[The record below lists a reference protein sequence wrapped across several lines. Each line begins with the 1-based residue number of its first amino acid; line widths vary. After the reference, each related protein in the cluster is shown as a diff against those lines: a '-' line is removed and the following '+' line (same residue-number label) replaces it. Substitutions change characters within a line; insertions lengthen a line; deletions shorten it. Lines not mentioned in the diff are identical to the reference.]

1 MKKYRHIFFD
11 LDRTIWDFEKNA
23 RETFSE
29 IYDKYE
35 LKQKGVPS
43 LEKFTKTYKYHN
55 DLLWS
60 YYREGK
66 IKKEVLSIKRFKLT
80 LNDFG
85 IDDVF
90 LATNIADDYVT
101 ISPLKTNL
109 FPHSRE
115 ILEYLYPK
123 YKLHLITNGFE
134 EVQQKKIDV
143 SDLRKYFK
151 QIITSEEAGTKK
163 PEKQIFLF
171 ALSKAKAK
179 INESLM
185 IGDDLRVDI
194 MGAKS
199 AGIDQVFVNYKNIT
213 HNNEIT
219 YEVNSL
225 KELEDLL

>member
-1 MKKYRHIFFD
+1 V
-11 LDRTIWDFEKNA
+11 N
-23 RETFSE
+23 
-29 IYDKYE
+29 
-35 LKQKGVPS
+35 P
-43 LEKFTKTYKYHN
+43 
-55 DLLWS
+55 
-60 YYREGK
+60 
-66 IKKEVLSIKRFKLT
+66 
-80 LNDFG
+80 
-85 IDDVF
+85 
-90 LATNIADDYVT
+90 
-101 ISPLKTNL
+101 
-109 FPHSRE
+109 
-115 ILEYLYPK
+115 
-123 YKLHLITNGFE
+123 NGFD

-151 QIITSEEAGTKK
+151 QIITSEDAGTKK

-199 AGIDQVFVNYKNIT
+199 AGIDQVFVNYNNIN

>member
-1 MKKYRHIFFD
+1 MKKYKHLFFD
-11 LDRTIWDFEKNA
+11 LDRTIWDFDKNA
-23 RETFSE
+23 KETFSE
-29 IYDKYE
+29 IYYKYK

-43 LEKFTKTYKYHN
+43 LEEFTKTYKYYN
-55 DLLWS
+55 NMLWS
-60 YYREGK
+60 YYRKGK
-66 IKKEVLSIKRFKLT
+66 FIKEVLSIKRFKLT

-85 IDDVF
+85 IDDEF

-109 FPHSRE
+109 FPHSHE

-143 SDLRKYFK
+143 SDLRKYFE

-179 INESLM
+179 IDETLM
-185 IGDDLRVDI
+185 IGDDLKVDI
-194 MGAKS
+194 LGAKA
-199 AGIDQVFVNYKNIT
+199 AGIDQVFVNYNNIT

>member
-1 MKKYRHIFFD
+1 MKKYKHLFFD

-23 RETFSE
+23 KETFSE
-29 IYDKYE
+29 IYDKHK

-43 LEKFTKTYKYHN
+43 LEEFTKIYKYYN
-55 DLLWS
+55 DMLWS

-66 IKKEVLSIKRFKLT
+66 IIKEVLSIKRFKLT
-80 LNDFG
+80 LKYFG
-85 IDDVF
+85 IDDIF

-109 FPHSRE
+109 FPHSHE

-143 SDLRKYFK
+143 SDLRKYFE
-151 QIITSEEAGTKK
+151 QIITSEDAGTKK

-179 INESLM
+179 VDETLM

-194 MGAKS
+194 LGAKA
-199 AGIDQVFVNYKNIT
+199 AGIDQVFVNYNNIN

-225 KELEDLL
+225 KELKDIL